1 MIDPWSTTR
10 YERVS
15 IAHMSDVAAAAQTT
29 TRTHVAVFP
38 SAPALRLVGP
48 TRERELVEVVAD
60 IVPAHRPWLGRTA
73 QRAAGNRRSG
83 VGLGGVVAPVR
94 VLPPPGQAA
103 APRADVLRP
112 AGLRPRRKPF
122 KFYKFRTMVD
132 GADRARAALLH
143 LNEM

>member
-73 QRAAGNRRSG
+73 KRALDIVGSALGLVVLSPLFVVVALLVKATSRGPMFFAQPRC
-83 VGLGGVVAPVR
+83 GLGG
-94 VLPPPGQAA
+94 
-103 APRADVLRP
+103 
-112 AGLRPRRKPF
+112 KPF